1 MKTIG
6 FLIFIFFC
14 FTGKNWGQT
23 KDRPIFPKEG
33 MDSSSFATV
42 IEGKKVN
49 LYTLHNGNIT
59 VYLSNH
65 GARLVGLSVPD
76 KNGSPTDIVL
86 GLPKG
91 ADYNTSG
98 GSLFGPIVGPYA
110 NRIANASFDLNGET
124 YNLTTVNGR
133 YAAHG
138 GPHGVHRT
146 VWDVDSLSATKIK
159 FKCVLQ
165 DKYGGF
171 PGNREI
177 YVSYALTHRN
187 ELTISYEVT
196 TDKVT
201 VVNLSNH
208 AYFNLNGEGSGSI
221 LGHQLQLFAEAFT
234 PVDKSLIPTGEIQSV
249 KENKP
254 FDFTVLKAIG
264 QDIETEDNIQL
275 RYGKG
280 YDHNFVLAK
289 HKFSNL
295 HHAARLVGDLSGIV
309 MDIYSH
315 EPGIQ
320 FYSGNFMS
328 GKNTLKN
335 GGRDEYRSGLCLE
348 PQHFPDAPNQPAFP
362 STVLQPGQAYRTISV
377 YRFSTVGQFN
387 MK

>member
-1 MKTIG
+1 MRKIG
-6 FLIFIFFC
+6 FLIFVFFC
-14 FTGKNWGQT
+14 FTGKGWGQM
-23 KDRPIFPKEG
+23 KDNTTFPKGG

-42 IEGKKVN
+42 IESKNVN

-59 VYLSNH
+59 VYLSNY

-76 KNGSPTDIVL
+76 KNGSPTDIIL

-91 ADYNTSG
+91 ADYNNAPG

-124 YNLTTVNGR
+124 HHLTTANGR
-133 YAAHG
+133 HTVHG
-138 GPHGVHRT
+138 GPQGLHRM
-146 VWDVDSLSATKIK
+146 VWDVDSLSATKIE
-159 FKCVLQ
+159 FKCILQ
-165 DKYGGF
+165 DRYGGF
-171 PGNREI
+171 PGNRVI

-187 ELTISYEVT
+187 ELTISYEAT
-196 TDKVT
+196 TDRTT
-201 VVNLSNH
+201 VMNLSNH
-208 AYFNLNGEGSGSI
+208 TYFNLNGEGSGSI

-234 PVDKSLIPTGEIQSV
+234 PVDKSLIPTGEIQPV

-264 QDIETEDNIQL
+264 QDIEAEGNIQL
-275 RYGKG
+275 AYGKG

-289 HKFSNL
+289 RKFSYL
-295 HHAARLVGDLSGIV
+295 HHAARLIGDLSGIV

-335 GGRDEYRSGLCLE
+335 GGRDEHRSGLCLE
-348 PQHFPDAPNQPAFP
+348 PQHFPDSPNQPSFP
-362 STVLQPGQAYRTISV
+362 STVVKPRQIYRTVSV
-377 YRFSTVGQFN
+377 YRFST
-387 MK
+387 KDR